1 LTKFASKDSL
11 YFETGWEILAN
22 RRENRKLTIF
32 YKIHSKLCPPYLF
45 NCLPPVTSDVN
56 NYNLRNNQN
65 YVPPR
70 CRLRTSFI
78 PSTVSFWNNLEIS
91 IRNSPTVS
99 SFKNRV
105 KGDIYKPPTYYNEGP
120 RKLSI
125 LHTRLRHQC
134 SSLNADL
141 SRIHIINNYKCNC
154 GASFEDAMH
163 YFLECPLYLNESRT
177 LLSNCDDINTNIETL
192 LFGNDNY
199 SYDVNSKIFGK
210 VPTFITQSKIFWG

>member
-1 LTKFASKDSL
+1 MF
-11 YFETGWEILAN
+11 
-22 RRENRKLTIF
+22 
-32 YKIHSKLCPPYLF
+32 PPR
-45 NCLPPVTSDVN
+45 CT
-56 NYNLRNNQN
+56 
-65 YVPPR
+65 R
-70 CRLRTSFI
+70 CRLRTSASSFI

-91 IRNSPTVS
+91 IRNSPTLS

-105 KGDIYKPPTYYNEGP
+105 KGDIYKPSKYYNEGP

-163 YFLECPLYLNESRT
+163 YFLECPLYLNERRT
-177 LLSNCDDINTNIETL
+177 LLSNCDDININIETL
-192 LFGNDNY
+192 LIGNDDN

-210 VPTFITQSKIFWG
+210 VRMNLKYFWAKSAMFHLYFLLSSYQCQNSKCLLLVFVLLSLIHVYIL